1 MDTKNNYRKL
11 IKLSDQL
18 EHMTAFLGENT
29 NVMRNAKEKAG
40 QINRDERKNIE
51 QLIEKLIKM
60 NQALTHRIKELEP
73 KLTLLKQKCVALQ
86 ESSHRELQN
95 QVIFNHRILAEELT
109 TVVFHRLSAHRL
121 SALGKFSKTSQI
133 VRSGKVL

>member
-1 MDTKNNYRKL
+1 METKNNYRKL

-51 QLIEKLIKM
+51 QLTEQLIKM
-60 NQALTHRIKELEP
+60 NVELINRIKELEP

-86 ESSHRELQN
+86 ESSQRELQH
-95 QVIFNHRILAEELT
+95 QVKLVGI
-109 TVVFHRLSAHRL
+109 
-121 SALGKFSKTSQI
+121 KF
-133 VRSGKVL
+133 

>member
-51 QLIEKLIKM
+51 QLTEKLIKM
-60 NQALTHRIKELEP
+60 NQALTNRIKELEP
-73 KLTLLKQKCVALQ
+73 KLTLLKQKCLALQ

-95 QVIFNHRILAEELT
+95 QVIFNHRILD
-109 TVVFHRLSAHRL
+109 
-121 SALGKFSKTSQI
+121 
-133 VRSGKVL
+133 